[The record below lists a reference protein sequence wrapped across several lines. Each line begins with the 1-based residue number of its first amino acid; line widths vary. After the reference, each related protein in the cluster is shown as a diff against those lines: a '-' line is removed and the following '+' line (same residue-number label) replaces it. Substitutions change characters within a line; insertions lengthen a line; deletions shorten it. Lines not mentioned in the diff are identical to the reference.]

1 MKHLLMI
8 ILSFVCLNS
17 ANSQSKVIKIN
28 KSAFAPRYILP
39 KGETLYIDGKPIIIK
54 EPLDM
59 KIVDEVGDSIRVIVQ
74 NKKANGILQFDGS
87 TTTSLYV
94 GEGAFLHVKYRDWD
108 TSPLAIPIKIRPSAE
123 DVPMQFVGE
132 FTLGPYIGYQ
142 TGSKS
147 LMDSDNYNY
156 SQTISAFA
164 APTMVKINPDVAQT
178 EMSNLVLGFSLGL
191 GYIVSLNDFQIGL
204 VSGLDYIS
212 GDASKTWIYQ
222 GKPWFSFTVGFD
234 FNDEESK

>member
-1 MKHLLMI
+1 
-8 ILSFVCLNS
+8 
-17 ANSQSKVIKIN
+17 
-28 KSAFAPRYILP
+28 
-39 KGETLYIDGKPIIIK
+39 
-54 EPLDM
+54 
-59 KIVDEVGDSIRVIVQ
+59 
-74 NKKANGILQFDGS
+74 
-87 TTTSLYV
+87 
-94 GEGAFLHVKYRDWD
+94 
-108 TSPLAIPIKIRPSAE
+108 
-123 DVPMQFVGE
+123 
-132 FTLGPYIGYQ
+132 
-142 TGSKS
+142 
-147 LMDSDNYNY
+147 MDSDNYNY